1 MAGQTEPKK
10 IYVTQRIP
18 ETGIRFLADQGY
30 HVDIRPGEGLIPPA
44 MLKKALTDYDGVI
57 SMLSDTLD
65 AAILSHAGKC
75 RVIAQYAVGVN
86 NIDLVAAAEKG
97 ITVTNTPDVLTE
109 ATAELAMTLVLS
121 AARRIVPSDRYTRE
135 GKFRGWGPLLFIGK
149 GLDGKT
155 VGVVGMGRIGQAF
168 ARMASGFNTRII
180 YHSRSPKDVPYEA
193 VDMDTLIAESDVI
206 SLHLPLT
213 PESSHLFT
221 KDVFNRMKPG
231 VVFVN
236 TARGPI
242 VKEADLVQALK
253 SGHVGYAGLDVYEF
267 EPKIRAELTGMENV
281 VVLPHIGSATEKSRD
296 DMALLAARNIHGVL
310 SGEPPLTPVQ

>member
-1 MAGQTEPKK
+1 MTNEAEPKK
-10 IYVTQRIP
+10 IYITQRIP
-18 ETGIRFLADQGY
+18 EIGVRFLTDQGY

-44 MLKKALTDYDGVI
+44 MLKKALADYDGVV

-65 AAILSHAGKC
+65 AGILSHAGKC
-75 RVIAQYAVGVN
+75 QVIAQYAVGVN
-86 NIDLVAAAEKG
+86 NIDLATAAEKG

-109 ATAELAMTLVLS
+109 ATAELAMALVLS

-135 GKFRGWGPLLFIGK
+135 GKFKGWGPLLFIGK

-155 VGVVGMGRIGQAF
+155 VGVLGMGRIGQAF
-168 ARMASGFNTRII
+168 ARMAIGFNTRVI
-180 YHSRSPKDVPYEA
+180 YHSRGPKDVPYEA
-193 VDMDTLIAESDVI
+193 VDFDTLIAESDVL

-213 PESSHLFT
+213 TESRHLFT
-221 KDVFNRMKPG
+221 RDVFDRMKPG
-231 VVFVN
+231 AVFVN

-253 SGHVGYAGLDVYEF
+253 SGHISYAGLDVYEF
-267 EPKIRAELTGMENV
+267 EPKIRAELIKMENV
-281 VVLPHIGSATEKSRD
+281 VVLPHIGSATETSRN
-296 DMALLAARNIHGVL
+296 DMALLAARNIHQVL